1 MKQKRKDFW
10 EFQGEELCNSA
21 GVLTLASQMNGGIRP
36 SRTTFRKW
44 LANGLPYKNYISHH
58 YIFRVATVK
67 HFLHNLN
74 KPREQWGYKQ
84 EVQSA

>member
-10 EFQGEELCNSA
+10 EYQGEELCNSA

-44 LANGLPYKNYISHH
+44 LSMGLMYKNYISRQ
-58 YIFRVATVK
+58 YVFRVDTVK
-67 HFLHNLN
+67 KFLEKLD
-74 KPREQWGYKQ
+74 KPQDQRTYKK
-84 EVQSA
+84 EAV

>member
-10 EFQGEELCNSA
+10 EFQGEKLCNSA

-44 LANGLPYKNYISHH
+44 LSMGLMYKNYISRQ
-58 YIFRVATVK
+58 YVFRVETVK
-67 HFLHNLN
+67 KFLSSLTKTQETKNY
-74 KPREQWGYKQ
+74 KREKK
-84 EVQSA
+84 

>member
-44 LANGLPYKNYISHH
+44 LSMGLMYKNYISRQ
-58 YIFRVATVK
+58 YVFRVATVK
-67 HFLHNLN
+67 KFLSSLTKTQETKNY
-74 KPREQWGYKQ
+74 KREKK
-84 EVQSA
+84 

>member
-1 MKQKRKDFW
+1 MKQKQKEFW

-44 LANGLPYKNYISHH
+44 LSMGLMYKNYISRQ
-58 YIFRVATVK
+58 YVFRVATVK
-67 HFLHNLN
+67 KFLSSLTKTQETKNY
-74 KPREQWGYKQ
+74 KREKK
-84 EVQSA
+84 

>member
-10 EFQGEELCNSA
+10 EYQGEELCNSA

-44 LANGLPYKNYISHH
+44 LSMGLMYKNYISRQ
-58 YIFRVATVK
+58 YVFRVATVK
-67 HFLHNLN
+67 KFLSSLTKTQETKNY
-74 KPREQWGYKQ
+74 KREKK
-84 EVQSA
+84 

>member
-1 MKQKRKDFW
+1 MKQKRQEFW

-44 LANGLPYKNYISHH
+44 LSNGLMYKNYISRQ
-58 YIFRVATVK
+58 YVFRVETVK
-67 HFLHNLN
+67 TFLEKLD
-74 KPREQWGYKQ
+74 KPQCQRKFKQ
-84 EVQSA
+84 GA

>member
-1 MKQKRKDFW
+1 MKQKQKEFW

-44 LANGLPYKNYISHH
+44 LSMGLMYKNYISRQ
-58 YIFRVATVK
+58 YVFRVETVK
-67 HFLHNLN
+67 KFLSSLTKTQETKNY
-74 KPREQWGYKQ
+74 KREKK
-84 EVQSA
+84 

>member
-44 LANGLPYKNYISHH
+44 LSMGLMYKNYISRQ
-58 YIFRVATVK
+58 YVFRVETVK
-67 HFLHNLN
+67 KFLSSLTKTQETKNY
-74 KPREQWGYKQ
+74 KREKK
-84 EVQSA
+84 